1 MAGSQKDA
9 GKSANENKQTTKSTT
24 VQKSDNTQAVSQ
36 PEVKEVVKV
45 IERVVEVEKEPKE
58 KSVYTGFLQNKK
70 VIVQFIPRPTK
81 EIRDP
86 KHVAY
91 GGKLEGCNDFIAPPR
106 LRKDQLKN
114 ILTKEE
120 KTGLEHLMGI
130 DLSIYS
136 DFWKSYKKGGLF
148 PIALGKKK
156 LILDLSVAEDY
167 IIYKVL
173 KANRTLVA
181 NSLEEVRLRGS
192 YKYVLVDEGE
202 QEKESET
209 KATNKTEAYIIF
221 SKINK
226 DKAKMRYILREFGKS
241 TSTTH
246 DTGFLIGEIGK
257 IIDEKTKLFIKVAS
271 DENLDVKVLMF
282 EALRL
287 GVIRK
292 SGQEYFTAEGKPIAD
307 GSDSPTLETS
317 AMYLNSA
324 LGQEMKFEIEARV
337 KVAQD

>member
-1 MAGSQKDA
+1 MAND
-9 GKSANENKQTTKSTT
+9 NKAQDGAKNTSTA
-24 VQKSDNTQAVSQ
+24 KTQASKAKEQVAQ
-36 PEVKEVVKV
+36 AKPEVKEVVKV
-45 IERVVEVEKEPKE
+45 VERIVEVEKEPKQKE
-58 KSVYTGFLQNKK
+58 VFTGFLKNKK

-86 KHVAY
+86 KHIAY
-91 GGKLEGCNDFIAPPR
+91 GGKLEGCNDYIAPPR

-120 KTGLEHLMGI
+120 KIGLEHLMGI

-156 LILDLSVAEDY
+156 LTLNLSVPEDY
-167 IIYKVL
+167 IIHKVL
-173 KANRTLVA
+173 LSNRTLIA
-181 NSLEEVRLRGS
+181 NSLDDVRKRGS

-202 QEKESET
+202 NEKVDQDN
-209 KATNKTEAYIIF
+209 ATNKTKAYLIF
-221 SKINK
+221 SEINT
-226 DKAKMRYILREFGKS
+226 DKAKMRYILRQFGKNTNVS
-241 TSTTH
+241 H
-246 DTGFLIGEIGK
+246 EKGFLIGEIGK
-257 IIDEKTKLFIKVAS
+257 IIDSKTKMFIEIAS
-271 DENLDVKVLMF
+271 DENLDTKVLMQ

-292 SGQEYFTAEGKPIAD
+292 SGQEYYTAEGEPIAD
-307 GSDSPTLETS
+307 ENESPTHEV
-317 AMYLNSA
+317 AARFLNCA
-324 LGQEMKFEIEARV
+324 LGQEMKFAIEARI